1 MIKNVE
7 RLYSEA
13 MELAEVSKT
22 YLEENMYTRAA
33 GLPDAGLADVNA
45 ITMITC
51 MLTNITSF
59 LLMTKAYEKGEIP
72 KEQVMESASSIMG
85 EMVKMQMYTSD
96 NEEIKQILAR
106 LDVLM
111 LRVKEMIVN

>member
-7 RLYSEA
+7 KLYSEA

-22 YLEENMYTRAA
+22 YLEDNMYTRAA
-33 GLPDAGLADVNA
+33 GAPDGGLADINA
-45 ITMITC
+45 LSMITY

-59 LLMTKAYEKGEIP
+59 LLMSKAYEKGEIP
-72 KEQVMESASSIMG
+72 KEQVMESANSIMN
-85 EMVKMQMYTSD
+85 EMMKMQVYTSE
-96 NEEIKQILAR
+96 NAEIKQILAR

-111 LRVKEMIVN
+111 LRIKEMIVN